1 MGVLP
6 LSITPAS
13 STGAGE
19 DLIDLKWLALH
30 DMADIV
36 AAMAGLEPA
45 PEAAMAAFPALV
57 RRAAPWRR
65 RLVQRGIDDIA
76 AAIDPGFSA
85 LLGIEAKGIDARPAA
100 LVLWRQFVAARAA
113 IVALALP
120 AAA

>member
-36 AAMAGLEPA
+36 
-45 PEAAMAAFPALV
+45 AAMAAFPALV

-100 LVLWRQFVAARAA
+100 LALWRQFVAARAA